1 MLYGADILHTFRIHP
16 SASHHNKIFVKIVLL
31 LGRRHSQQGTIALY
45 THSAY
50 RLNAVICAD
59 L

>member
-16 SASHHNKIFVKIVLL
+16 SASHHNKIFVKVVLF

-45 THSAY
+45 THFAY
-50 RLNAVICAD
+50 RLNAVICAE